1 MVSYSNIYKE
11 KLIEEIKQTKKDIE
25 NGKKFS
31 ASELLVIRAKAASL
45 LSVSEEELDQWISNF
60 KGK

>member
-31 ASELLVIRAKAASL
+31 ANELLVIRAKAASL